1 MENSRHIL
9 KLKDKRNHPVADFS
23 NVVLWA
29 QVEILC
35 LLYLLILTF
44 YQTFITHCFLPS
56 DNIEYAETFFE
67 NMRANESE
75 KFNSVNSRAAVNGSM
90 VDYKTIPWDWLD
102 LHECDQ

>member
-1 MENSRHIL
+1 MPFVFTHFDIL
-9 KLKDKRNHPVADFS
+9 PNIYYA
-23 NVVLWA
+23 
-29 QVEILC
+29 
-35 LLYLLILTF
+35 LLPSF
-44 YQTFITHCFLPS
+44 PS
-56 DNIEYAETFFE
+56 DNIEYAESFFE

>member
-1 MENSRHIL
+1 MPFVFTHFDIL
-9 KLKDKRNHPVADFS
+9 PNIYYALFPSF
-23 NVVLWA
+23 
-29 QVEILC
+29 
-35 LLYLLILTF
+35 T
-44 YQTFITHCFLPS
+44 S
-56 DNIEYAETFFE
+56 DNIEYAESFFE